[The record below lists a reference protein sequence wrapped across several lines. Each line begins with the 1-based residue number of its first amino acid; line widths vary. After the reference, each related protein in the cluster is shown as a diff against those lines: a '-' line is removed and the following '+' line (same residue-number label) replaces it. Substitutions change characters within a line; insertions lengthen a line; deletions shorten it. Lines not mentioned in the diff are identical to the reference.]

1 MLVTSFNIL
10 ADVFIEQDKKFL
22 ERWYPS
28 IDKKDLKMS
37 RRFDTLIK
45 YIYGDII
52 LLQEVTPWI
61 RRRIYNILHS
71 KYNVLPLS
79 IHKTETTGNLTL
91 IKKHI
96 FKTIKHSTFYTN
108 NKAVSITYVIMPDGP
123 NGSAHHR
130 DADNICIYNVHLDD
144 KSKRSRYKELKN
156 IISTFDTHRKIIIG
170 GDFNGNEQSLH
181 SLLNNFKLNIKKKG
195 TYLCETPMIDY
206 IYAHGFKS
214 VKGFIDNDVQKN
226 CYINTIKKYG
236 SDHHPIYSALS

>member
-1 MLVTSFNIL
+1 VTSFNIL
-10 ADVFIEQDKKFL
+10 ADAFIEQDNKFL

-37 RRFDTLIK
+37 NRFDTLIQ

-71 KYNVLPLS
+71 KYIVLPLS
-79 IHKTETTGNLTL
+79 VHKSKTETTGNLTL

-96 FKTIKHSTFYTN
+96 FKTIKYSTFYTN
-108 NKAVSITYVIMPDGP
+108 NKAVSITY
-123 NGSAHHR
+123 
-130 DADNICIYNVHLDD
+130 ADNICIYNIHLDD
-144 KSKRSRYKELKN
+144 KSKISRYKELKH
-156 IISTFDTHRKIIIG
+156 IISTFEGHKKIIIG
-170 GDFNGNEQSLH
+170 GDFNGNEKSLH
-181 SLLNNFKLNIKKKG
+181 LLLNNFTLNIKKKG

-206 IYAHGFKS
+206 IYAYGFKS
-214 VKGFIDNDVQKN
+214 VKGFIDNNIQKN

-236 SDHHPIYSALS
+236 SDHHPIYSTIS